1 MSELIKLPEGW
12 TKTKL
17 GKVLLTVI
25 GGGTPSRKVPHYFE
39 GSIPWFTVKDM
50 ANLKPDDAE
59 EHISEA
65 AVAESATNV
74 IPANT
79 VIVATRISLGRA
91 IRPKVA
97 CAINQDL
104 KALTIGTGVNPD
116 FILHWF
122 IAHEQMIKDLG
133 SGTTVSGIT
142 LSTLDSLPLLLPPS
156 PEQDRIVMKLEEVLS
171 DLEVG
176 IKELEIASYKLIQF
190 RQSLIKSAIFGDLTK
205 TWRQDQLQSRKKAV
219 QSGHELLQ
227 KTLDARRK
235 NWEAKQ
241 IANSER
247 SGKTLPKDW
256 KINYPEPIEPVF
268 SHEDSLPEGW
278 AWATLSQLTEL
289 ITSGSRGWADYY
301 STEGATF
308 IRSQNINKDE
318 LDLSDIAFVKPP
330 KSSEGSRTL
339 VSLNDLLLTITGANV
354 GKAAHV
360 SIALDEA
367 YVSQHVA
374 LIRPVAPLISKYI
387 HLYLTADAG
396 GRGLLSKE
404 AYGAGKPGLNLKQIG
419 TLAIPLP
426 NTEEIAIIIEELTLQ
441 LDSCSIQSKGIE
453 RAMKQG
459 SFQRK
464 NILKAAFSGSLMAQN
479 SRDRPASELLN
490 SIEAER
496 IEFLKKP
503 NPRKMKMSKIMK
515 KTDTETLREWIL
527 SLPVEI
533 FTFDDAYA
541 HDRGNYEVLKD
552 SVFKLLGE
560 DNPIIEQI
568 YDTESRT
575 LKFRRITQ

>member
-1 MSELIKLPEGW
+1 MNEHIKMPEGW

-17 GKVLLTVI
+17 GKVLLSVI

-39 GSIPWFTVKDM
+39 GNIPWFTVKDM
-50 ANLKPDDAE
+50 AILKPVDAE
-59 EHISEA
+59 EHISET
-65 AVAESATNV
+65 AVVDSATNV

-104 KALTIGTGVNPD
+104 KALIIGSGVNPD

-142 LSTLDSLPLLLPPS
+142 LSTLDGLPLLLPPS
-156 PEQDRIVMKLEEVLS
+156 SEQDRIVIKLEEVLS
-171 DLEVG
+171 DLEAG
-176 IKELEIASYKLIQF
+176 MKELEIANYKLAQF
-190 RQSLIKSAIFGDLTK
+190 RQSLIKSAIFGELTR
-205 TWRQDQLQSRKKAV
+205 TWRQEYLQNRIKSI
-219 QSGHELLQ
+219 QSGHQLLQ
-227 KTLDARRK
+227 RTLDARRK

-241 IANSER
+241 IENSKR
-247 SGKTLPKDW
+247 SGKTLLKDW
-256 KINYPEPIEPVF
+256 RSNYPEPIEPDF
-268 SHEDSLPEGW
+268 SRVGSLPDGW
-278 AWATLSQLTEL
+278 TWATLSQLTEL

-301 STEGATF
+301 STEGAIF

-318 LDLSDIAFVKPP
+318 LDLSDIAFVNPP

-360 SIALDEA
+360 SIVLDEA

-374 LIRPVAPLISKYI
+374 LIRPVDPLIGRYI

-419 TLAIPLP
+419 TLVIPLP
-426 NTEEIAIIIEELTLQ
+426 CAEEIDIIIEELTLQ
-441 LDSCSIQSKGIE
+441 LDSCSVQNKGIE
-453 RAMKQG
+453 QAMKQG

-479 SRDRPASELLN
+479 SRDRPASELLD

-496 IEFLKKP
+496 IEFMNKP
-503 NPRKMKMSKIMK
+503 NPRKMSKKMK
-515 KTDTETLREWIL
+515 KTENETLREWIL

-552 SVFKLLGE
+552 SVFKLLSE
-560 DNPIIEQI
+560 ENPIIEQI
-568 YDTESRT
+568 YDTVSRSV
-575 LKFRRITQ
+575 KFRRVIQ